1 MIYTTYF
8 AKTKSIEE
16 KDKLVSITRF
26 PPKNINM
33 KSFQKLAPSK
43 ELLKKYKADGDKE
56 HFKNEFNK
64 YLDSLDVKAF
74 AEFLDGYM
82 LCCYEKSTDFCH
94 RHLVAEWFRRNGYDC
109 EEL

>member
-8 AKTKSIEE
+8 AKTKSIKE

-26 PPKNINM
+26 PPKNISM

-43 ELLKKYKADGDKE
+43 ELLNKYKTDGDKE
-56 HFKNEFNK
+56 YFINEFNK

-74 AEFLDGYM
+74 AEFLDGYI